1 MFEVLLVKP
10 IFNLLV
16 LIYALLPGHNFGLA
30 IILFTLVVRLLM
42 WPLVKKQLRQTK
54 VMRAMQPELKRIKK
68 AAKGNRQ
75 QESLMMMQLYKERG
89 VSPFSTIGTMIIQ
102 IIIVIALYSGLTR
115 VVNNPQ
121 AILDNAYSWA
131 HDLAWLQHLSGDIS
145 QFSKDN
151 NLFGVVDLSRAALPK
166 GGGIYWPAMVL
177 VAGSAISQYF
187 LSKQLMPT
195 EKDSRGLRQIL
206 RDAGQGQ
213 KADATET
220 NAAVGRSMRY
230 LIPGMI
236 FLFTVGLPAALSLY
250 WVVGGI
256 IAYIQQAAVL
266 NQDETELEAI
276 ADQAVKKD
284 IIEGEV
290 IAKKPKTKTTKKK
303 SSARTKR
310 RKR

>member
-1 MFEVLLVKP
+1 MFEVLLIKP

-54 VMRAMQPELKRIKK
+54 VMRSMQADLKRIKQ

-75 QESLMMMQLYKERG
+75 QESLMTMALYKEKG

-102 IIIVIALYSGLTR
+102 IIVVIALYSGLKR
-115 VVNNPQ
+115 LVDNPQ
-121 AILDNAYSWA
+121 AIIDHSYSWVR
-131 HDLAWLQHLSGDIS
+131 DLSWLQHLSENIS

-177 VAGSAISQYF
+177 VAGSALSQYF

-206 RDAGQGQ
+206 REAGQGQ
-213 KADATET
+213 KADASET

-276 ADQAVKKD
+276 ANKPARPQV
-284 IIEGEV
+284 IEGEV
-290 IAKKPKTKTTKKK
+290 IAAKPKTKKKATSK
-303 SSARTKR
+303 TKR